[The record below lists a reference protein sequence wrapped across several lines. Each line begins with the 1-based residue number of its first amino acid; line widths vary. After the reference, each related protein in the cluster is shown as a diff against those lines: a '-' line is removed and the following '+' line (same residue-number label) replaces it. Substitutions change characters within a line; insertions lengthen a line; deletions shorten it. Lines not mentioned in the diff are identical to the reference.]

1 VEENNILL
9 LLQYI
14 TTQRQKAKLLNSKW
28 VNINKIAKNELNVI
42 RSQNLKILVVLYM
55 IIRKWGN
62 QIKKNSIRYR
72 EENGGLFKR
81 SKELHI
87 LV

>member
-1 VEENNILL
+1 MEENDILL

-42 RSQNLKILVVLYM
+42 RLQNLNILVILYM
-55 IIRKWGN
+55 IKWKWGN
-62 QIKKNSIRYR
+62 QIKKNSIRYSGR
-72 EENGGLFKR
+72 EWRIIYEK
-81 SKELHI
+81 
-87 LV
+87 